1 MTGHSSFS
9 PLFQLM
15 VLFPS
20 ALLAYLWIS
29 HPLLVKTTNIFLSKC
44 LNTKADITEPVFPK
58 LYQYMFLKEEPLGY
72 KIQYLS

>member
-9 PLFQLM
+9 PLFQLV

-20 ALLAYLWIS
+20 ALLFYLWIS
-29 HPLLVKTTNIFLSKC
+29 HPLLVKKMYIFLSKC
-44 LNTKADITEPVFPK
+44 LNAKADITELVFPK
-58 LYQYMFLKEEPLGY
+58 LYQHMFLKEKPLGY